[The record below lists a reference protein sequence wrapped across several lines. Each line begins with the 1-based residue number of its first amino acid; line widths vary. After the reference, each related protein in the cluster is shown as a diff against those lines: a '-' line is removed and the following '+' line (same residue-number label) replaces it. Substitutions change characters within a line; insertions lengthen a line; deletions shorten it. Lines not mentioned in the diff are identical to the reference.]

1 MFRFT
6 HFPLITIFRLGQ
18 IFGISSSN
26 VVSLATLEY
35 SKQQFHHRMQRLL
48 CFRSRMN
55 AIHLKFFADEFDF
68 VCLEDCHQET
78 HFPLSSFVDEA
89 RSRRKNVTQ
98 FGEAINYFCEILTLY
113 TKSLFNFHSIFV
125 AQKPIRFPTWTKNP
139 AAMSAFC
146 CTHSHS
152 RIKAKCV
159 TSESVIRK

>member
-1 MFRFT
+1 MS
-6 HFPLITIFRLGQ
+6 FPWLHLNIPNNNSTIEC
-18 IFGISSSN
+18 N
-26 VVSLATLEY
+26 D
-35 SKQQFHHRMQRLL
+35 
-48 CFRSRMN
+48 CFV
-55 AIHLKFFADEFDF
+55 FAVDEFDF

-159 TSESVIRK
+159 TSESVIRKWTQHVNDEMEAEAHRDTG